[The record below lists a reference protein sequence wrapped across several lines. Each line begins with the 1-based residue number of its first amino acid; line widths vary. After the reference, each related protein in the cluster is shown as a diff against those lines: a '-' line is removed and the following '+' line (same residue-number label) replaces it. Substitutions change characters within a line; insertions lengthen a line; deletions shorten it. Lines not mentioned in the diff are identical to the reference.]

1 MLNEIRQ
8 IKKDKFL
15 QDLTYTQNLKTK
27 KKKGKKRKAKHN
39 KRRLIDMGTNGQLPE
54 RRKTQSAQ
62 NK

>member
-27 KKKGKKRKAKHN
+27 KKKEKNAK
-39 KRRLIDMGTNGQLPE
+39 
-54 RRKTQSAQ
+54 Q
-62 NK
+62 NITKEDS